1 MIPDSPTK
9 VIAVAIVCVGLVLLV
24 LSALLFLGFTG
35 RKASAENRIARRRR
49 VLKAGR
55 IEFNGNAIE
64 CVVRN
69 ISETGAAIEVV
80 SPIQCPLAFILVI
93 PSDGSTK
100 PCHVVWQRGKRIG
113 VRFSG
118 T

>member
-1 MIPDSPTK
+1 MIPDDPTK
-9 VIAVAIVCVGLVLLV
+9 LIAVAIVGVGLVLLV
-24 LSALLFLGFTG
+24 ASALLFFGFTG
-35 RKASAENRIARRRR
+35 RKPSAENRIARRRR

-55 IEFNGNAIE
+55 IEFNGNGIE
-64 CVVRN
+64 CIVRN
-69 ISETGAAIEVV
+69 ISETGAAIEVA
-80 SPIQCPLAFILVI
+80 SPIQCPLAFVLVI
-93 PSDGSTK
+93 PSDASIK